1 MKKPHLPALRPVWRI
16 LLYLATAVFAAL
28 SIACAALVGMFPEEA
43 AVVFYGTA
51 AVTLAFSCCY
61 LFRDL
66 RRLKRFLR
74 ELARKVRP
82 ANRWIE
88 DKKYRTGLAA
98 AMGIPV
104 NVAIA
109 LYSGVVAAVADSAWL
124 GTLCAYYL
132 LLGIMRAYWIA
143 QHLEETG
150 LDGRGR
156 IKIRIKKTPE
166 RKIRK
171 YYGIMFVTMSFVLG
185 GAVILLINLEGGK
198 SYPGY
203 TIYVAAAYAFTK
215 ISLAIWNTV
224 SAGRKKEQSWIII
237 RSIGLADAAVS
248 ILSLQTA
255 MFASFSIGKEAFNST
270 MNGITGAVV
279 SLITLVTGI
288 CYLAVSRG
296 SGTERR
302 NPD

>member
-1 MKKPHLPALRPVWRI
+1 MKKLQLPDLGPVWRL
-16 LLYLATAVFAAL
+16 LLYLATAVFAVL
-28 SIACAALVGMFPEEA
+28 SIVCAAFEGMFPEEA
-43 AVVFYGTA
+43 AVVFYGIA
-51 AVTLAFSCCY
+51 AVTLTFSCCY

-98 AMGIPV
+98 VMGIPV

-109 LYSGVVAAVADSAWL
+109 LYNGVVAAVADSAWL

-132 LLGIMRAYWIA
+132 ILGIMRAYWIS

-150 LDGRGR
+150 LDGKGR
-156 IKIRIKKTPE
+156 IKIKKTPE

-255 MFASFSIGKEAFNST
+255 MFASFAAGEETFVSM

-279 SLITLVTGI
+279 SLVTLLTGI
-288 CYLAVSRG
+288 FYLATS
-296 SGTERR
+296 
-302 NPD
+302 